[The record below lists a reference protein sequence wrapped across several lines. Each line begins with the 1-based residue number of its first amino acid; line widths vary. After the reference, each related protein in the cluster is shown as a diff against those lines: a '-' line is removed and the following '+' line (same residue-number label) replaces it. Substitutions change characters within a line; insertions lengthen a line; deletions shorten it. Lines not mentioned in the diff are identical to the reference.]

1 MDETD
6 NRRATYVISEATLR
20 TSSMGFIQ
28 KELTSVRANIY
39 LHGSTYAICGSLY
52 GSLFPTFNTMRFM
65 STLTDKSSLAFLL
78 HSDAVHE
85 LTEIYGEH
93 AEVA

>member
-1 MDETD
+1 
-6 NRRATYVISEATLR
+6 
-20 TSSMGFIQ
+20 
-28 KELTSVRANIY
+28 
-39 LHGSTYAICGSLY
+39 
-52 GSLFPTFNTMRFM
+52 M